1 MANSRGLT
9 MKAKKSTAVFGVVA
23 VVLLLSKFFPR
34 VYGNILNRVGT
45 ATNMDASRTS
55 EIINGVIFL
64 SLGLAW
70 FMLSKV
76 FSYSPLYK
84 QAWSISGLAL
94 VGIGGLLIAGQN
106 PFRGSDAFDLTGYQ
120 G

>member
-9 MKAKKSTAVFGVVA
+9 MKAKKSTAVFGVIS
-23 VVLLLSKFFPR
+23 VVLILSKFFPS
-34 VYGNILNRVGT
+34 VYGSVINRVGQ

-76 FSYSPLYK
+76 FSYSPFYK
-84 QAWSISGLAL
+84 QAWNISGLAL
-94 VGIGGLLIAGQN
+94 VGIGVLLVTGSN
-106 PFRGSDAFDLTGYQ
+106 PFKNSSEFDLTGYQ
-120 G
+120 A